1 MAKEISKAIN
11 GQSKA
16 DFLSKMTI
24 ASKEANE
31 TNYWLNLIHDN
42 GYISDIQFE
51 SISTDM
57 KRILN
62 KIIAIVKSTKF
73 NMGNCNAKPKT

>member
-1 MAKEISKAIN
+1 MAKEISK
-11 GQSKA
+11 
-16 DFLSKMTI
+16 
-24 ASKEANE
+24 ANE
-31 TNYWLNLIHDN
+31 TNYWLNLLHDN
-42 GYISDIQFE
+42 GYISDIQFV

-73 NMGNCNAKPKT
+73 NMENCNAKPKT